1 MKFIKKKSRLSR
13 PFLEYLTSSRR
24 YKKVNNVYWTLD
36 VFIQRQDGAKF
47 CSFLILELHVSSYDM
62 YKLFFQM

>member
-13 PFLEYLTSSRR
+13 PFLEYLTSSRG
-24 YKKVNNVYWTLD
+24 YKKVNNVYWNLD

-47 CSFLILELHVSSYDM
+47 YSFLILELHVSSYDM